1 MIFLQQKHYF
11 KEHFMKKRFL
21 LSLSLAASL
30 LCAEDNG
37 FFVSAGYQ
45 IGEAVQMV
53 KNTGEL
59 KNLNDKYEQLN
70 QYLNQVAS
78 LRQSIKNANNYELVK
93 QSISN
98 LISFANNNSQNKDLS
113 PIYSSTQAVLTSIL
127 AFWTLYAGNALTF
140 NVEGLTTSTSQNGQ
154 GFSNVPLT
162 AKCSQPDSKNCMPIA
177 TYQKM
182 KNLAESLQKAQGT
195 LCALNENGCNTANQD
210 QGATISSALNTAKE
224 LMDLIS
230 ATNTN
235 MDWSKIKING
245 LLVPSEVRGDKNGST
260 TKYEGKI
267 TSNNPVTSYAL
278 FQNIYKMLPY
288 LQESL
293 KLSEQNKSKS
303 DGLQGQ
309 VTGDNTNPNY
319 DKEIYN
325 FAQNQQTILSNAKSI
340 FNLFNSIPKDQF
352 EYLQVG
358 YLKIPPLGTT
368 PTKPYRKNVNLNAEI
383 DSIQRNV
390 SYYGN
395 RIDSALSVAKDVYNL
410 KSNQAQIVAAYNGAK
425 NLSQEISQLPHNQV
439 NTKDIVTLPYD
450 KNAPAAGQYNYQIN
464 QEQASNLSQAL
475 AAMSN
480 NPFKKV
486 GMISS
491 QNNNGALNGLGVQV
505 GYKQFFGES
514 KRWGLRYYGFFDYNH
529 GYIKSSF
536 FNSSSDI
543 WTYGGG
549 SDLLVNFINDSVTR
563 KNNKLSVGLF
573 GGIQLAGTTWLNSQY
588 VNLTALNNPYSAKVN
603 TSNFQFLF
611 NLGLRTNLATAKKE
625 DSEHSAQHGIELGIK
640 IPTINTNYY
649 SFLGAKLEYRRLYSV
664 YLNYVFAY

>member
-1 MIFLQQKHYF
+1 
-11 KEHFMKKRFL
+11 MKKRFL

-59 KNLNDKYEQLN
+59 KNLNEKYERLN

-78 LRQSIKNANNYELVK
+78 LKQSIQNANNYELVK

-113 PIYSSTQAVLTSIL
+113 PIYSSAQAVLTSIL

-235 MDWSKIKING
+235 MDWSRIKING

-319 DKEIYN
+319 DKEFYN

-390 SYYGN
+390 SYYGK
-395 RIDSALSVAKDVYNL
+395 RLDLALSVAKDVYNL
-410 KSNQAQIVAAYNGAK
+410 KSNQKEIVAAYSGAK
-425 NLSQEISQLPHNQV
+425 NLSQEISQLPYNQV

-464 QEQASNLSQAL
+464 PEQASNLSQAL

-480 NPFKKV
+480 NPFKKI

-505 GYKQFFGES
+505 GYKQFFGKS

-549 SDLLVNFINDSVTR
+549 GDLLVNFINDSVTR

>member
-1 MIFLQQKHYF
+1 
-11 KEHFMKKRFL
+11 MKKRFL

-37 FFVSAGYQ
+37 FFMSAGYQ

-78 LRQSIKNANNYELVK
+78 LRQSIQNANNYELVK

-113 PIYSSTQAVLTSIL
+113 PIYSSAQAVLTSIL

-235 MDWSKIKING
+235 MDWSRIKING
-245 LLVPSEVRGDKNGST
+245 LLVPSEIRGDKNGST

-267 TSNNPVTSYAL
+267 TSNNSVTSYAL

-319 DKEIYN
+319 DKEFYN

-395 RIDSALSVAKDVYNL
+395 RIDLALSVARDVYNL
-410 KSNQAQIVAAYNGAK
+410 KSNQKEIVAAYSGAK
-425 NLSQEISQLPHNQV
+425 NLSQEISQLPYNQV

-480 NPFKKV
+480 NPFKNI
-486 GMISS
+486 GMIAS

-649 SFLGAKLEYRRLYSV
+649 SFLGSKLEYRRLYSV

>member
-1 MIFLQQKHYF
+1 
-11 KEHFMKKRFL
+11 MKKRFL
-21 LSLSLAASL
+21 LSLASSL
-30 LCAEDNG
+30 LNAEDNG

-59 KNLNDKYEQLN
+59 KNLNEKYEQLN

-78 LRQSIKNANNYELVK
+78 LKQSIQNANNIELVNSSLNYLK
-93 QSISN
+93 
-98 LISFANNNSQNKDLS
+98 SFTNNNYNSTTQS
-113 PIYSSTQAVLTSIL
+113 PIFNAVQAVITSVL
-127 AFWTLYAGNALTF
+127 GFWSLYAGNYFTF
-140 NVEGLTTSTSQNGQ
+140 FVGSGDKSANVQGNPLFSTI
-154 GFSNVPLT
+154 V
-162 AKCSQPDSKNCMPIA
+162 KNCSGIENCAMDQT
-177 TYQKM
+177 TYDKM
-182 KNLAESLQKAQGT
+182 KKLAEDLQAAQTNSATKANN
-195 LCALNENGCNTANQD
+195 LCALSGCA
-210 QGATISSALNTAKE
+210 ATDSTSNPPNSTVSNALNLAQQ
-224 LMDLIS
+224 LMDLI
-230 ATNTN
+230 ANTKTA
-235 MDWSKIKING
+235 MMW
-245 LLVPSEVRGDKNGST
+245 KNIVISGVSNAP
-260 TKYEGKI
+260 GAI
-267 TSNNPVTSYAL
+267 TSTNYPTQYAVFNNIKAMIPILQQAVTLSQSNHTLSAS
-278 FQNIYKMLPY
+278 
-288 LQESL
+288 LQA
-293 KLSEQNKSKS
+293 QA
-303 DGLQGQ
+303 
-309 VTGDNTNPNY
+309 TGSQTNPKFAK
-319 DKEIYN
+319 DIYA
-325 FAQNQQTILSNAKSI
+325 FAQNQKQVISYAKDI
-340 FNLFNSIPKDQF
+340 FNLFDSIPKDQYR
-352 EYLQVG
+352 YLEKA
-358 YLKIPPLGTT
+358 YLKIANAGST
-368 PTKPYRKNVNLNAEI
+368 PTNPYMAVVNLNKEVQT
-383 DSIQRNV
+383 IQNNM

-395 RIDSALSVAKDVYNL
+395 RVDAALSVAKDVYNL
-410 KSNQAQIVAAYNGAK
+410 KSNEAEIVSAYSNAK
-425 NLSQEISQLPHNQV
+425 NLSQEISKLPHNQV

-464 QEQASNLSQAL
+464 QEQQSNLNQAL

-549 SDLLVNFINDSVTR
+549 SDLLYNFLNDKATK
-563 KNNKLSVGLF
+563 KNNKLSIGLF

-588 VNLTALNNPYSAKVN
+588 VNLTAFNNPYSTKVN

-611 NLGLRTNLATAKKE
+611 NLGLRMNLATAKKK
-625 DSEHSAQHGIELGIK
+625 DSEHSAQHGMELGVK

-649 SFLGAKLEYRRLYSV
+649 SFLGTQLQYRRLYSV

>member
-1 MIFLQQKHYF
+1 
-11 KEHFMKKRFL
+11 MKKTIL
-21 LSLSLAASL
+21 LSLSLSLASSL
-30 LCAEDNG
+30 LHAEDNG

-78 LRQSIKNANNYELVK
+78 LKQSIQNANNIELVNSSLNYLK
-93 QSISN
+93 
-98 LISFANNNSQNKDLS
+98 SFTNNNYNSTTQS
-113 PIYSSTQAVLTSIL
+113 PIFNAVQAVITSVL
-127 AFWTLYAGNALTF
+127 GFWSLYAGNYFTF
-140 NVEGLTTSTSQNGQ
+140 FVGNKDTKRPADVQGNPPFSTII
-154 GFSNVPLT
+154 
-162 AKCSQPDSKNCMPIA
+162 KNCLGIENCAMDQT
-177 TYQKM
+177 TYDKM
-182 KNLAESLQKAQGT
+182 KKLAEDLQKAQT
-195 LCALNENGCNTANQD
+195 NATTKANNLCALSGC
-210 QGATISSALNTAKE
+210 ATTEGQNPPNSTVSSALNLAQQ
-224 LMDLIS
+224 LMDLIANTRTAMMWENIVIS
-230 ATNTN
+230 GVSNASGAIKSTGYPTQYAVFNNIKAMIPILQQAVTLSQSNHTLSTQLQAQATGT
-235 MDWSKIKING
+235 
-245 LLVPSEVRGDKNGST
+245 
-260 TKYEGKI
+260 
-267 TSNNPVTSYAL
+267 
-278 FQNIYKMLPY
+278 Q
-288 LQESL
+288 
-293 KLSEQNKSKS
+293 
-303 DGLQGQ
+303 
-309 VTGDNTNPNY
+309 TNPNFAK
-319 DKEIYN
+319 DIYAL
-325 FAQNQQTILSNAKSI
+325 AQNQKQILSNASNI
-340 FNLFNSIPKDQF
+340 FNLFNSIPKDQLK
-352 EYLQVG
+352 YLEKA
-358 YLKIPPLGTT
+358 YLKVPLLGKT
-368 PTKPYRKNVNLNAEI
+368 PTNPYRQEVNLNQEI
-383 DSIQRNV
+383 QTIQNNV

-395 RIDSALSVAKDVYNL
+395 RVDAALSVARDVYNL
-410 KSNQAQIVAAYNGAK
+410 KSNQTEIVTTYNNAK
-425 NLSQEISQLPHNQV
+425 NLSEEISKLPHNQV

-464 QEQASNLSQAL
+464 PEQQSNLNQAL

-491 QNNNGALNGLGVQV
+491 QNNNGAMNGLGVQV

-536 FNSSSDI
+536 FNSSSDV

-549 SDLLVNFINDSVTR
+549 SDLLVNIINDSITR

-588 VNLTALNNPYSAKVN
+588 MNLTAFNNPYSAKVN

-611 NLGLRTNLATAKKE
+611 NLGLRTNLATAKKK
-625 DSEHSAQHGIELGIK
+625 DSERSAQHGIELGIK

-649 SFLGAKLEYRRLYSV
+649 SFLGTKLEYRRLYSV

>member
-1 MIFLQQKHYF
+1 
-11 KEHFMKKRFL
+11 MKKRFL
-21 LSLSLAASL
+21 LSLSLSL
-30 LCAEDNG
+30 SLAVSSLHAEDNG

-59 KNLNDKYEQLN
+59 KNLNEKYEQLN

-78 LRQSIKNANNYELVK
+78 LKQSIQNANNIELVNSSLNYLK
-93 QSISN
+93 
-98 LISFANNNSQNKDLS
+98 SFTNNNYNSTTQS
-113 PIYSSTQAVLTSIL
+113 PIFNAVQAVITSVL
-127 AFWTLYAGNALTF
+127 GFWSLYAGNYLTF
-140 NVEGLTTSTSQNGQ
+140 FVGNNDDKRANVQ
-154 GFSNVPLT
+154 GNPPFET
-162 AKCSQPDSKNCMPIA
+162 IIKNCSGIENCAMDQT
-177 TYQKM
+177 TYDQM
-182 KNLAESLQKAQGT
+182 KKLAENLQAAQQNATTKANN
-195 LCALNENGCNTANQD
+195 LCALSGCATAEGQNPP
-210 QGATISSALNTAKE
+210 SSTVSNALNLAQQ
-224 LMDLIS
+224 LMDLI
-230 ATNTN
+230 ANTKTA
-235 MDWSKIKING
+235 MMW
-245 LLVPSEVRGDKNGST
+245 KNIVIAGVSNRA
-260 TKYEGKI
+260 GGAGAI
-267 TSNNPVTSYAL
+267 TSTGYPTQYAVFNNIKAMIPILQQAVTLSQSNNTL
-278 FQNIYKMLPY
+278 STS
-288 LQESL
+288 LQA
-293 KLSEQNKSKS
+293 QA
-303 DGLQGQ
+303 
-309 VTGDNTNPNY
+309 TGSQTNPEFAK
-319 DKEIYN
+319 DIYN
-325 FAQNQQTILSNAKSI
+325 LAQNQKQVISYAKDI
-340 FNLFNSIPKDQF
+340 FNLFNSIPKDQYQ
-352 EYLQVG
+352 YLEKA
-358 YLKIPPLGTT
+358 YLKIPNASST
-368 PTKPYRKNVNLNAEI
+368 PTNPYRQEVNLNQEI
-383 DSIQRNV
+383 QTIKNNV

-395 RIDSALSVAKDVYNL
+395 RVDAALSVAKDVYNL
-410 KSNQAQIVAAYNGAK
+410 KSNQAEIVTTYNDAK
-425 NLSQEISQLPHNQV
+425 TLSEEISKLPHNQV

-464 QEQASNLSQAL
+464 PEQQSNLNQAL

-549 SDLLVNFINDSVTR
+549 SDLLVNIINDSITR

-588 VNLTALNNPYSAKVN
+588 VNLTAFNNPYSAKVN
-603 TSNFQFLF
+603 ATNFQFLF
-611 NLGLRTNLATAKKE
+611 NLGLRTNLATARKK

-649 SFLGAKLEYRRLYSV
+649 SFLGTKLEYRRLYSV

>member
-1 MIFLQQKHYF
+1 MH
-11 KEHFMKKRFL
+11 
-21 LSLSLAASL
+21 
-30 LCAEDNG
+30 AEDNG

-78 LRQSIKNANNYELVK
+78 LRQSIQNANNYELVK
-93 QSISN
+93 QSMSN

-113 PIYSSTQAVLTSIL
+113 PIYSSAQAVLTSIL

-154 GFSNVPLT
+154 GFSNVLLT
-162 AKCSQPDSKNCMPIA
+162 AKCSQPSSKNCMPIA

-267 TSNNPVTSYAL
+267 TSNNSVTSYAL

-303 DGLQGQ
+303 DGLQAQ
-309 VTGDNTNPNY
+309 ATGSQTNPEFAK
-319 DKEIYN
+319 DIYN

-383 DSIQRNV
+383 DSIKNNV

-395 RIDSALSVAKDVYNL
+395 RIDSALSVARDVYNL
-410 KSNQAQIVAAYNGAK
+410 KSNQTQIVAAYNNAK
-425 NLSQEISQLPHNQV
+425 NLSQEISQLPYNQV

-464 QEQASNLSQAL
+464 PEQASNLSQAL

-480 NPFKKV
+480 NPFKKI
-486 GMISS
+486 GMIAS
-491 QNNNGALNGLGVQV
+491 QSNNGALNGLGVQV

-603 TSNFQFLF
+603 ASNFQFLF

-625 DSEHSAQHGIELGIK
+625 DSEHSAQHGLELGIK

>member
-1 MIFLQQKHYF
+1 
-11 KEHFMKKRFL
+11 MKKTKKTIL
-21 LSLSLAASL
+21 LSLTLTASL
-30 LCAEDNG
+30 LRAEDNG

-45 IGEAVQMV
+45 IGEAVQTV

-78 LRQSIKNANNYELVK
+78 LKQSIQNANNISLVNSSLNDLK
-93 QSISN
+93 
-98 LISFANNNSQNKDLS
+98 SFTENNYNSTTQS
-113 PIYSSTQAVLTSIL
+113 PIFNAVQAVITSVL
-127 AFWTLYAGNALTF
+127 GFWSLYAGNYLTF
-140 NVEGLTTSTSQNGQ
+140 FVGNKDTKRPANVQGNPPFSTIISNCSGIENCAMNQTTY
-154 GFSNVPLT
+154 
-162 AKCSQPDSKNCMPIA
+162 D
-177 TYQKM
+177 KM
-182 KNLAESLQKAQGT
+182 KKLAEELQAAQTNSTTKANN
-195 LCALNENGCNTANQD
+195 LCALSGCATTNGQTPP
-210 QGATISSALNTAKE
+210 SSTVSNALNLAQQ
-224 LMDLIS
+224 LMDLI
-230 ATNTN
+230 ANTKTA
-235 MDWSKIKING
+235 MMW
-245 LLVPSEVRGDKNGST
+245 KNIVISGVSNAS
-260 TKYEGKI
+260 GAI
-267 TSNNPVTSYAL
+267 TSTNYPTHYAVFNNIKAMIPILQQAVTLSQSNNTL
-278 FQNIYKMLPY
+278 SSK
-288 LQESL
+288 LQA
-293 KLSEQNKSKS
+293 QA
-303 DGLQGQ
+303 
-309 VTGDNTNPNY
+309 TGSQTNPEFAK
-319 DKEIYN
+319 DIYN
-325 FAQNQQTILSNAKSI
+325 LAQNQKQVISYAKDI
-340 FNLFNSIPKDQF
+340 FNLFNSIPADQYK
-352 EYLQVG
+352 YLEKA
-358 YLKIPPLGTT
+358 YLKIPNLGQT
-368 PTKPYRKNVNLNAEI
+368 PTNPYRQEVNLNKEI
-383 DSIQRNV
+383 QTIQNNV

-395 RIDSALSVAKDVYNL
+395 RLDSALSVARDVYNL
-410 KSNQAQIVAAYNGAK
+410 KSNQTEIVTAYNGAK
-425 NLSQEISQLPHNQV
+425 NLSQEISKLPYNQV
-439 NTKDIVTLPYD
+439 NTKDIVTLSHD

-480 NPFKKV
+480 NPFKNI
-486 GMISS
+486 GMIAS
-491 QNNNGALNGLGVQV
+491 QSNNGALNGLGVQV

-573 GGIQLAGTTWLNSQY
+573 VGIQLAGTTWLNSQY

-625 DSEHSAQHGIELGIK
+625 YSEHSAQHGIELGIK

>member
-1 MIFLQQKHYF
+1 
-11 KEHFMKKRFL
+11 MKKRFL

-59 KNLNDKYEQLN
+59 KNLNDKYEQLS
-70 QYLNQVAS
+70 QSLAQLAS
-78 LRQSIKNANNYELVK
+78 LK
-93 QSISN
+93 QSIQTANNIQAVNNALSD
-98 LISFANNNSQNKDLS
+98 LKSFASNNHTNKETS
-113 PIYSSTQAVLTSIL
+113 PIYNTAQAVITSVL
-127 AFWTLYAGNALTF
+127 AFWSLYAGNALSFHVT
-140 NVEGLTTSTSQNGQ
+140 GLEDG
-154 GFSNVPLT
+154 SNSPLGRIHNDGNCT
-162 AKCSQPDSKNCMPIA
+162 GLQKCFMNQE
-177 TYQKM
+177 TYNKM
-182 KNLAESLQKAQGT
+182 KALAENLQKAQGN
-195 LCALNENGCNTANQD
+195 LCALSECSSNQSNGNKTSITKALETAQ
-210 QGATISSALNTAKE
+210 Q
-224 LMDLIS
+224 LMDSIEKAKVS
-230 ATNTN
+230 
-235 MDWSKIKING
+235 MVW
-245 LLVPSEVRGDKNGST
+245 KNIVIAGVSNRQ
-260 TKYEGKI
+260 GGAGAI
-267 TSNNPVTSYAL
+267 TSTGPVTDYEV
-278 FQNIYKMLPY
+278 FNNIKAMLPI
-288 LQESL
+288 LQEAL
-293 KLSEQNKSKS
+293 KLTQRNHTLSTQ
-303 DGLQGQ
+303 LQAQ
-309 VTGDNTNPNY
+309 ATGSQTNPEFAK
-319 DKEIYN
+319 DIYN
-325 FAQNQQTILSNAKSI
+325 LAQNQKQILSNASNI
-340 FNLFNSIPKDQF
+340 FNLFNSIPKDQLK
-352 EYLQVG
+352 YLENA
-358 YLKIPPLGTT
+358 YLKVPHLGKT
-368 PTKPYRKNVNLNAEI
+368 PANPYRQNVNLNKEI
-383 DSIQRNV
+383 NAVQNNV
-390 SYYGN
+390 ANYGN
-395 RIDSALSVAKDVYNL
+395 RLDSALSVARDVYNL
-410 KSNQAQIVAAYNGAK
+410 KSNQTEIVTTYNNAK
-425 NLSQEISQLPHNQV
+425 NLSEEISKLPYNQV

-464 QEQASNLSQAL
+464 PEQQSNLNQAL

-480 NPFKKV
+480 NPFKNI

-549 SDLLVNFINDSVTR
+549 SDLLVNIINDSITR

-611 NLGLRTNLATAKKE
+611 NLGLRMNLATAKKK
-625 DSEHSAQHGIELGIK
+625 DSEHSAQHGIELGVK

-649 SFLGAKLEYRRLYSV
+649 SFLGTKLEYRRLYSV

>member
-1 MIFLQQKHYF
+1 
-11 KEHFMKKRFL
+11 MKKRFL
-21 LSLSLAASL
+21 LSLSLSL
-30 LCAEDNG
+30 SLAVSSLHAEDNG

-78 LRQSIKNANNYELVK
+78 LKQSIQNANNISLVNSSLNYLK
-93 QSISN
+93 
-98 LISFANNNSQNKDLS
+98 SFTNNNYNSTTQS
-113 PIYSSTQAVLTSIL
+113 PIFNAVQAVITSVL
-127 AFWTLYAGNALTF
+127 GFWSLYAGNYFTF
-140 NVEGLTTSTSQNGQ
+140 FVGKKGENDQKNGQ
-154 GFSNVPLT
+154 AADVQGNPPFET
-162 AKCSQPDSKNCMPIA
+162 IIKNCSGIENCAMDQT
-177 TYQKM
+177 TYDKM
-182 KNLAESLQKAQGT
+182 KKLAEDLQAAQQNSATKANN
-195 LCALNENGCNTANQD
+195 LCALSGCATTNGQ
-210 QGATISSALNTAKE
+210 SSPNSTVSNALNLAQQ
-224 LMDLIS
+224 LMDLI
-230 ATNTN
+230 ANTKTAMMWKN
-235 MDWSKIKING
+235 IVING
-245 LLVPSEVRGDKNGST
+245 VSNASGAINSTGYPTQYAVFNNIKAMIPILQQAVTLSQSNHTLSSSLQAQATGSQT
-260 TKYEGKI
+260 
-267 TSNNPVTSYAL
+267 NPEFAKDIYNLALNQKQIISYA
-278 FQNIYKMLPY
+278 QN
-288 LQESL
+288 
-293 KLSEQNKSKS
+293 
-303 DGLQGQ
+303 
-309 VTGDNTNPNY
+309 
-319 DKEIYN
+319 
-325 FAQNQQTILSNAKSI
+325 I
-340 FNLFNSIPKDQF
+340 FNLFNSIPKEQYK
-352 EYLQVG
+352 YLEKA
-358 YLKIPPLGTT
+358 YLKIPNLGQT
-368 PTKPYRKNVNLNAEI
+368 PTNPYRQEVNLNKEI
-383 DSIQRNV
+383 QTIQNNV

-410 KSNQAQIVAAYNGAK
+410 KSNQAQIVAAYSGAK
-425 NLSQEISQLPHNQV
+425 NLSQEISQLPYNQV
-439 NTKDIVTLPYD
+439 NTKDIVTLPHD

-480 NPFKKV
+480 NPFKKI

>member
-1 MIFLQQKHYF
+1 
-11 KEHFMKKRFL
+11 MKKRFL
-21 LSLSLAASL
+21 LSLSLASSL
-30 LCAEDNG
+30 LHAEDNG

-45 IGEAVQMV
+45 IGEAVQTL

-59 KNLNDKYEQLN
+59 KNLNEKYEQLN

-78 LRQSIKNANNYELVK
+78 LRQSIQNANNIELVN
-93 QSISN
+93 SSLN
-98 LISFANNNSQNKDLS
+98 DLRSFTNNNYNSTTQS
-113 PIYSSTQAVLTSIL
+113 PIFNAVQAVITSVL
-127 AFWTLYAGNALTF
+127 GFWSLYAGNYLTF
-140 NVEGLTTSTSQNGQ
+140 FVGNKDSQQPANVAGNPPFKTIINNCSGIENCAMDQTTY
-154 GFSNVPLT
+154 
-162 AKCSQPDSKNCMPIA
+162 D
-177 TYQKM
+177 KM
-182 KNLAESLQKAQGT
+182 KKLAEDLQAAQQNSTTKANN
-195 LCALNENGCNTANQD
+195 LCALSGC
-210 QGATISSALNTAKE
+210 ATTGSTSNPPNSTVSNALNLAQE
-224 LMDLIS
+224 LMDLIANTKTAMMWKNIVIAGVS
-230 ATNTN
+230 NKQGGAGAINSTGYPTQYAVFNNIKAMIPILQQAVTLSQSNHTLSTQLQAQAT
-235 MDWSKIKING
+235 
-245 LLVPSEVRGDKNGST
+245 GS
-260 TKYEGKI
+260 
-267 TSNNPVTSYAL
+267 
-278 FQNIYKMLPY
+278 Q
-288 LQESL
+288 
-293 KLSEQNKSKS
+293 
-303 DGLQGQ
+303 
-309 VTGDNTNPNY
+309 TNPQFAK
-319 DKEIYN
+319 DIYN
-325 FAQNQQTILSNAKSI
+325 LAQNQKQVISYAQDI

-352 EYLQVG
+352 KYLENA
-358 YLKIPPLGTT
+358 YLKVPHLGQT
-368 PTKPYRKNVNLNAEI
+368 PTNPYRQVVNLNQEVQTI
-383 DSIQRNV
+383 KNNV

-395 RIDSALSVAKDVYNL
+395 RIDSALSVARDVYNL
-410 KSNQAQIVAAYNGAK
+410 KSNEASIVAAYSNA
-425 NLSQEISQLPHNQV
+425 NSLSQEISKLPYNQV
-439 NTKDIVTLPYD
+439 NTKDIVTLSYD

-464 QEQASNLSQAL
+464 PEQASNLSQAL

-480 NPFKKV
+480 NPFKNI
-486 GMISS
+486 GMIAS

>member
-1 MIFLQQKHYF
+1 MH
-11 KEHFMKKRFL
+11 
-21 LSLSLAASL
+21 
-30 LCAEDNG
+30 AEDNG
-37 FFVSAGYQ
+37 FFVGAGYQ
-45 IGEAVQMV
+45 IGEAVQTI

-78 LRQSIKNANNYELVK
+78 LKQSIQNANNIELVNSSLNYLK
-93 QSISN
+93 
-98 LISFANNNSQNKDLS
+98 SFTENNYNSTTQS
-113 PIYSSTQAVLTSIL
+113 PIFNAVQAVITSVL
-127 AFWTLYAGNALTF
+127 GFWSLYAGNYFTF
-140 NVEGLTTSTSQNGQ
+140 FVGNKNTQQPANVQ
-154 GFSNVPLT
+154 GNPPFKT
-162 AKCSQPDSKNCMPIA
+162 ITKNCSGIENCAMNQT
-177 TYQKM
+177 TYDKM
-182 KNLAESLQKAQGT
+182 KKLAEDLQAAQQNSTTKANN
-195 LCALNENGCNTANQD
+195 LCALSGCATTNGQTPNSTVSN
-210 QGATISSALNTAKE
+210 ALNLAQQ
-224 LMDLIS
+224 LMDLI
-230 ATNTN
+230 ANTNTAMMWKN
-235 MDWSKIKING
+235 IVING
-245 LLVPSEVRGDKNGST
+245 VSNASGA
-260 TKYEGKI
+260 I
-267 TSNNPVTSYAL
+267 TSTGYPTQYAVFNNIKAMIPILQQAVTLSQSNNTLSSKLQAQATGSQTNPEFAKDIYNLALNQKQVISYA
-278 FQNIYKMLPY
+278 K
-288 LQESL
+288 
-293 KLSEQNKSKS
+293 
-303 DGLQGQ
+303 D
-309 VTGDNTNPNY
+309 
-319 DKEIYN
+319 
-325 FAQNQQTILSNAKSI
+325 I
-340 FNLFNSIPKDQF
+340 FNLFNSIPKEQYK
-352 EYLQVG
+352 YLEKA
-358 YLKIPPLGTT
+358 YLKIPNAGQT
-368 PTKPYRKNVNLNAEI
+368 PTNPYRQVVNLNQEVQT
-383 DSIQRNV
+383 IQNNV

-395 RIDSALSVAKDVYNL
+395 RLDSALSVAKDVYNL
-410 KSNQAQIVAAYNGAK
+410 KSNQTQIVAAYNGAK
-425 NLSQEISQLPHNQV
+425 NLSQEISQLPYNQV

-480 NPFKKV
+480 NPFKNI
-486 GMISS
+486 GMIAS

-514 KRWGLRYYGFFDYNH
+514 KRWGVKVYGFFDYNH

>member
-1 MIFLQQKHYF
+1 
-11 KEHFMKKRFL
+11 MKKRFL

-59 KNLNDKYEQLN
+59 KNLNEKYEQLN

-78 LRQSIKNANNYELVK
+78 LKQSIQNANNIELVNSSLNYLK
-93 QSISN
+93 
-98 LISFANNNSQNKDLS
+98 SFTNNNYNSTTQS
-113 PIYSSTQAVLTSIL
+113 PIFNAVQAVITSVL
-127 AFWTLYAGNALTF
+127 GFWSLYAGNYFTF
-140 NVEGLTTSTSQNGQ
+140 FVVNKNI
-154 GFSNVPLT
+154 
-162 AKCSQPDSKNCMPIA
+162 KQPAGVYGNPPFGTIVKNCSGIENCAMDQT
-177 TYQKM
+177 TYDQM
-182 KNLAESLQKAQGT
+182 KKLAEELQAAQTNSTTKANN
-195 LCALNENGCNTANQD
+195 LCALSGCTATEGQNPPNS
-210 QGATISSALNTAKE
+210 TVSNALNLASR
-224 LMDLIS
+224 LMDLIAS
-230 ATNTN
+230 TKTA
-235 MDWSKIKING
+235 MMW
-245 LLVPSEVRGDKNGST
+245 KNIVISGVSNAS
-260 TKYEGKI
+260 GAI
-267 TSNNPVTSYAL
+267 TSTGYPTQYAVFNNIKAMIPILQQAVTLSQSNHAL
-278 FQNIYKMLPY
+278 SSN
-288 LQESL
+288 LQA
-293 KLSEQNKSKS
+293 QA
-303 DGLQGQ
+303 
-309 VTGDNTNPNY
+309 TGSQTNPNFAK
-319 DKEIYN
+319 DIYT
-325 FAQNQQTILSNAKSI
+325 FAQNQKQVISYANDI
-340 FNLFNSIPKDQF
+340 FNLFNSIPADQLK
-352 EYLQVG
+352 YLEKA
-358 YLKIPPLGTT
+358 YLKIPNLGQT
-368 PTKPYRKNVNLNAEI
+368 PTNPYRQEVNLNQEI
-383 DSIQRNV
+383 QTIKNNV

-395 RIDSALSVAKDVYNL
+395 RVDAALSVARDVYNL
-410 KSNQAQIVAAYNGAK
+410 KSNQEQIVTTYNNAK
-425 NLSQEISQLPHNQV
+425 NLSEEISKLPYNQV

-464 QEQASNLSQAL
+464 PEQASNLSQAL

-480 NPFKKV
+480 NPFKKI

-549 SDLLVNFINDSVTR
+549 SDLLVNIINDSITR

-588 VNLTALNNPYSAKVN
+588 VNLTAFNNPYSAKVN
-603 TSNFQFLF
+603 ASNFQFLF

-649 SFLGAKLEYRRLYSV
+649 SFLGAQLQYRRLYSV

>member
-1 MIFLQQKHYF
+1 
-11 KEHFMKKRFL
+11 MKKRFL
-21 LSLSLAASL
+21 LSLPLAASL
-30 LCAEDNG
+30 LFAEDSG

-78 LRQSIKNANNYELVK
+78 LKQSIQNANNIELVNSSLNYLK
-93 QSISN
+93 
-98 LISFANNNSQNKDLS
+98 SFTNNNYNSTTQS
-113 PIYSSTQAVLTSIL
+113 PIFNAVQAVITSVL
-127 AFWTLYAGNALTF
+127 GFWSLYAGNYLTF
-140 NVEGLTTSTSQNGQ
+140 FVGKDSQR
-154 GFSNVPLT
+154 SNVQGNPPFKT
-162 AKCSQPDSKNCMPIA
+162 VTENCSGIENCAMDQT
-177 TYQKM
+177 TYDKM
-182 KNLAESLQKAQGT
+182 KKLAEDLQAAQQNATTKGNN
-195 LCALNENGCNTANQD
+195 LCALSGC
-210 QGATISSALNTAKE
+210 ATTTGSNPPNSTVSNALNLAQQ
-224 LMDLIS
+224 LMDLIAS
-230 ATNTN
+230 TKTA
-235 MDWSKIKING
+235 MMW
-245 LLVPSEVRGDKNGST
+245 KNIVISGVSNVS
-260 TKYEGKI
+260 GGGI
-267 TSNNPVTSYAL
+267 TSTNYPTHYAVFNNIKAMIPILQQAVTLSQSNHTLSA
-278 FQNIYKMLPY
+278 N
-288 LQESL
+288 LQA
-293 KLSEQNKSKS
+293 QA
-303 DGLQGQ
+303 
-309 VTGDNTNPNY
+309 TGSQTNPNFAK
-319 DKEIYN
+319 DIYN
-325 FAQNQQTILSNAKSI
+325 LAQNQKQIISYAKDI
-340 FNLFNSIPKDQF
+340 FNLFNSIPANQF
-352 EYLQVG
+352 KYLEKA
-358 YLKIPPLGTT
+358 YLKIPNLGQT
-368 PTKPYRKNVNLNAEI
+368 PTNPYRQEVNLNQEI
-383 DSIQRNV
+383 QTIKNNV

-395 RIDSALSVAKDVYNL
+395 RVDAALSVAKDVYNL
-410 KSNQAQIVAAYNGAK
+410 KSNQTQIVATYSNAK
-425 NLSQEISQLPHNQV
+425 NLSQEISQLPYNQV
-439 NTKDIVTLPYD
+439 NTKDIVTLAYD

-480 NPFKKV
+480 NPFKNI
-486 GMISS
+486 GMIAS

-549 SDLLVNFINDSVTR
+549 SDLLVNFINDSITR

-611 NLGLRTNLATAKKE
+611 NLGLRTNLAMKKKE

>member
-1 MIFLQQKHYF
+1 
-11 KEHFMKKRFL
+11 MKKRFL

-37 FFVSAGYQ
+37 FFVSVGYQ

-78 LRQSIKNANNYELVK
+78 LKQSIQNANNISLVNSSLNDLK
-93 QSISN
+93 
-98 LISFANNNSQNKDLS
+98 SFTENNYNSTTQS
-113 PIYSSTQAVLTSIL
+113 PIFNAVQAVITSVL
-127 AFWTLYAGNALTF
+127 GFWSLYAGNYFTF
-140 NVEGLTTSTSQNGQ
+140 FVGN
-154 GFSNVPLT
+154 
-162 AKCSQPDSKNCMPIA
+162 KDSKQPANVNGNPPFSTITKNCSGIENCAMDQTI
-177 TYQKM
+177 YDKM
-182 KNLAESLQKAQGT
+182 KKLAEDLQAAQQDSTTKANN
-195 LCALNENGCNTANQD
+195 LCALSGCVTTEGQNPSS
-210 QGATISSALNTAKE
+210 TISNALNLAQQ
-224 LMDLIS
+224 LMDLIANTKTAMMWDNIVIS
-230 ATNTN
+230 GVSNASGAIKSTNYPTHYAVFN
-235 MDWSKIKING
+235 NIKAMIPI
-245 LLVPSEVRGDKNGST
+245 LQQAVTLSQ
-260 TKYEGKI
+260 
-267 TSNNPVTSYAL
+267 SNNTLSSKLQAQATGSQTNPEFAKDIYNLALNQKQVISYA
-278 FQNIYKMLPY
+278 K
-288 LQESL
+288 
-293 KLSEQNKSKS
+293 
-303 DGLQGQ
+303 D
-309 VTGDNTNPNY
+309 
-319 DKEIYN
+319 
-325 FAQNQQTILSNAKSI
+325 I
-340 FNLFNSIPKDQF
+340 FNLFNSIPADQYK
-352 EYLQVG
+352 YLEKA
-358 YLKIPPLGTT
+358 YLKIPNAGQT
-368 PTKPYRKNVNLNAEI
+368 PTNPYRQVVNLNKEVQT
-383 DSIQRNV
+383 IQNNV

-395 RIDSALSVAKDVYNL
+395 RLDSALSVAKDVYNL
-410 KSNQAQIVAAYNGAK
+410 KSNQKEIVAAYNGAK
-425 NLSQEISQLPHNQV
+425 NLSQELSQLPYNQV

-480 NPFKKV
+480 NPFKKI
-486 GMISS
+486 GMIAS
-491 QNNNGALNGLGVQV
+491 QSNNGALNGLGVQV

-536 FNSSSDI
+536 SNSSFNSSSDI